1 MKPFTNVNRAW
12 IGYTAM
18 TFVFLA
24 SYSAFH
30 IVHHTFV
37 DITPRATLERPF
49 GLLLLADW
57 ILLLLFSVIQLMR
70 RHRIG
75 IYSLATTLLFFLMLV
90 LPAMS

>member
-1 MKPFTNVNRAW
+1 
-12 IGYTAM
+12 M

-70 RHRIG
+70 HHHRIG
-75 IYSLATTLLFFLMLV
+75 ICSLATTLLFFLMLV
-90 LPAMS
+90 LPATS